1 MLVGAGAVGESI
13 LKVMQWR
20 DPKGEWLKYV
30 LVCDY
35 DLKRA
40 EEVVGMM
47 KGDSRFEASKIDATN
62 TEKMAELIREHK
74 IDFVMDAAPPF
85 ASNMI
90 FDAAFKTG
98 ADYGSMG
105 TWSVP
110 MEDPAYGLGIENSYT
125 EPMTK
130 YNFDRHEAWK
140 KQGNMAV
147 ICMGID
153 PGVVNVFAKY
163 AATELLD
170 EITEV
175 HVKDGGNLSVPGAD
189 PDDIMFGFNVW
200 TVLDEVMNPNV
211 EYDKDKGGFIVE
223 KAFAGQEVYEMP
235 EGVGKNTLVKVE
247 HEEVVTMARYLS
259 QYGLKKATFKISL
272 DENLIT
278 ALKVLDKLG
287 LRSIKPVQV
296 GDVKVVP
303 RDVVAACA
311 PQPKDIGDEMTG
323 KMVVGVQC
331 IGKKDGKEK
340 EYFLTIP
347 CGIILTEKVIITV
360 CLEDTAV
367 LADFKNGRVRNFWTF
382 KRTRFILQ
390 ILYRNASLYLQYL
403 RIIDKKSDS
412 VEKQLHIST
421 KNQELIELL
430 ELEKSLVYF
439 STSLRSNELV
449 LEKMLKIDKI
459 KQYPEDEEL
468 LDDVI
473 IENKQAIEMADIYS
487 NILSGTMD
495 AYASVISNNLNIVMK
510 VLAIITIVMSI
521 PTMIASF
528 WGMNVPVPLAHSA
541 HGFLILV
548 IVSLILTIF
557 GGYILGKK
565 NMF

>member
-1 MLVGAGAVGESI
+1 MRMMLVGAGAVGESI

-47 KGDSRFEASKIDATN
+47 KGDFRFEASKIDATN

-110 MEDPAYGLGIENSYT
+110 MENPAYGLGIENSYT

-189 PDDIMFGFNVW
+189 
-200 TVLDEVMNPNV
+200 LDEVMNPNV
-211 EYDKDKGGFIVE
+211 EYDKEKGGFIVE

-278 ALKVLDKLG
+278 ALKVLDKL
-287 LRSIKPVQV
+287 
-296 GDVKVVP
+296 
-303 RDVVAACA
+303 VVAACA

-323 KMVVGVQC
+323 KMLVGVQC

-340 EYFLTIP
+340 EYFLYQPFDNQESIERWGTQAVTAQTGFGAALALELIGRGIWKEAGVYAP
-347 CGIILTEKVIITV
+347 EYFDPKPYLELMKESGYKYGIIEK
-360 CLEDTAV
+360 
-367 LADFKNGRVRNFWTF
+367 
-382 KRTRFILQ
+382 
-390 ILYRNASLYLQYL
+390 
-403 RIIDKKSDS
+403 
-412 VEKQLHIST
+412 
-421 KNQELIELL
+421 
-430 ELEKSLVYF
+430 
-439 STSLRSNELV
+439 
-449 LEKMLKIDKI
+449 
-459 KQYPEDEEL
+459 
-468 LDDVI
+468 
-473 IENKQAIEMADIYS
+473 
-487 NILSGTMD
+487 
-495 AYASVISNNLNIVMK
+495 
-510 VLAIITIVMSI
+510 
-521 PTMIASF
+521 
-528 WGMNVPVPLAHSA
+528 
-541 HGFLILV
+541 
-548 IVSLILTIF
+548 
-557 GGYILGKK
+557 
-565 NMF
+565 

>member
-1 MLVGAGAVGESI
+1 MRMMLVGAGAVGESI

-20 DPKGEWLKYV
+20 DQKGEWLKYV

-62 TEKMAELIREHK
+62 TEEMAELIREHK

-110 MEDPAYGLGIENSYT
+110 MENPAYGLGIENSYT

-211 EYDKDKGGFIVE
+211 EYDKEKGGFMIYRR
-223 KAFAGQEVYEMP
+223 KSICRAG
-235 EGVGKNTLVKVE
+235 
-247 HEEVVTMARYLS
+247 
-259 QYGLKKATFKISL
+259 SL
-272 DENLIT
+272 
-278 ALKVLDKLG
+278 
-287 LRSIKPVQV
+287 
-296 GDVKVVP
+296 
-303 RDVVAACA
+303 
-311 PQPKDIGDEMTG
+311 
-323 KMVVGVQC
+323 
-331 IGKKDGKEK
+331 
-340 EYFLTIP
+340 
-347 CGIILTEKVIITV
+347 
-360 CLEDTAV
+360 
-367 LADFKNGRVRNFWTF
+367 
-382 KRTRFILQ
+382 
-390 ILYRNASLYLQYL
+390 
-403 RIIDKKSDS
+403 
-412 VEKQLHIST
+412 
-421 KNQELIELL
+421 
-430 ELEKSLVYF
+430 
-439 STSLRSNELV
+439 
-449 LEKMLKIDKI
+449 
-459 KQYPEDEEL
+459 
-468 LDDVI
+468 
-473 IENKQAIEMADIYS
+473 
-487 NILSGTMD
+487 
-495 AYASVISNNLNIVMK
+495 
-510 VLAIITIVMSI
+510 
-521 PTMIASF
+521 
-528 WGMNVPVPLAHSA
+528 
-541 HGFLILV
+541 
-548 IVSLILTIF
+548 
-557 GGYILGKK
+557 
-565 NMF
+565 